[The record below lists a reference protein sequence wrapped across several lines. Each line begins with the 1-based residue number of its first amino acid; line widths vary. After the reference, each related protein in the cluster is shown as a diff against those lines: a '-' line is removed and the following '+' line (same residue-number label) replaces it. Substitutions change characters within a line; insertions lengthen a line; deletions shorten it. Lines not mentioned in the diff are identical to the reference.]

1 MENPHNPEQLLKQ
14 LEWLDNERRNDK
26 TVIAA
31 LQSKLEAFSIENS
44 DLRTRLNELES
55 EVTRLNT
62 LMARLEQFE
71 HDIASIRTE
80 TGQQIEDFKGSIQE
94 KQIQTN
100 RNQQEIITA
109 NQDII
114 NIRKKIQT
122 IEEMNIQKSLES
134 QREESYRLA
143 RLNEELK
150 AQIAEIS
157 HSDEGDKRS
166 LRMIEESQRQDAKRV
181 TDIQGEVA
189 SLRKRNDETR
199 AKQDLVGDML
209 RKLETRFKG
218 LLDAESDRRE
228 SQTSFIEKM
237 SVSQVEQG
245 RTFKQWGERF
255 EKMEQFAAGLEENIK
270 ELEDTHR
277 SVKKSQ
283 TALDEVT
290 QRFERRVNEITEIQR
305 LNEDRFRQEWTTF
318 KSDDQKRWSNYVI
331 SQDEQH
337 REMNQAL
344 DNLAEKVTNLHEQ
357 VEAIQD
363 QVQQIGKADLKHM
376 QMLLS
381 AFRDSLDTYNTIVKE

>member
-1 MENPHNPEQLLKQ
+1 MENPHTPEQLLKQ

-31 LQSKLEAFSIENS
+31 LQSKLETFSIENS

-100 RNQQEIITA
+100 RNQQEIITV

-166 LRMIEESQRQDAKRV
+166 LRMIEESQRQDAKQYR
-181 TDIQGEVA
+181 GEVA

-199 AKQDLVGDML
+199 AKQDLVGML
-209 RKLETRFKG
+209 RKLETF
-218 LLDAESDRRE
+218 S
-228 SQTSFIEKM
+228 
-237 SVSQVEQG
+237 
-245 RTFKQWGERF
+245 
-255 EKMEQFAAGLEENIK
+255 
-270 ELEDTHR
+270 
-277 SVKKSQ
+277 
-283 TALDEVT
+283 
-290 QRFERRVNEITEIQR
+290 
-305 LNEDRFRQEWTTF
+305 
-318 KSDDQKRWSNYVI
+318 
-331 SQDEQH
+331 
-337 REMNQAL
+337 
-344 DNLAEKVTNLHEQ
+344 
-357 VEAIQD
+357 
-363 QVQQIGKADLKHM
+363 KA
-376 QMLLS
+376 S
-381 AFRDSLDTYNTIVKE
+381 

>member
-1 MENPHNPEQLLKQ
+1 MENPHTPEQLLKQ

-31 LQSKLEAFSIENS
+31 LQSKLETFSIENS

-100 RNQQEIITA
+100 RNQQEIITV

-255 EKMEQFAAGLEENIK
+255 EKMEQFAAGLEESIK